1 MNIVDVKK
9 QEIHKTELL
18 VRTLNRRLESYGK
31 VMYTPDFSSD
41 ITHLEQ
47 YNVLEKKIYAM
58 LASGGFI
65 TTSYSNGNLNT
76 NIRDH
81 IVGAKGTYIQI
92 SRSKDNLE
100 SLISLQSEMQTIIN
114 ATPTWQELQQ
124 IAELESGKK
133 LKRKEK
139 LEMIKRMS
147 TIMKI
152 ETMVEFLG
160 ESENVDIN
168 DSKLFELLKPFRNI
182 KKGGTRQRGQ
192 RVSQADWDALVE
204 YLKQKY
210 AYGAN
215 NTYNLQTSTQTEF
228 DDKFTN
234 ERGLLDFSNS
244 NKSI

>member
-18 VRTLNRRLESYGK
+18 VRALNRRLESYGK
-31 VMYTPDFSSD
+31 VMYTPEYSTD

-58 LASGGFI
+58 LATNGFI
-65 TTSYSNGNLNT
+65 TTSYANGNVNT
-76 NIRDH
+76 NIRDN

-124 IAELESGKK
+124 IAELETGKK

-152 ETMVEFLG
+152 ESMVEFLG
-160 ESENVDIN
+160 ESENVDVN
-168 DSKLFELLKPFRNI
+168 DSKLFELLKPFRNY
-182 KKGGTRQRGQ
+182 KKGGTRQKRQ
-192 RVSQADWDALVE
+192 RVSQADWDMLVE

-210 AYGAN
+210 AYGVN
-215 NTYNLQTSTQTEF
+215 NTYDLQTSTQTEF

-234 ERGLLDFSNS
+234 ARGLLDFSNS